1 MFSAANLATM
11 RATQETALPDSCTR
25 SRPVLTA
32 DGTGGQTAGTPATA
46 TYACRLAAT
55 GGREVEIAA
64 QLTAERTVTVTL
76 PHDADIQAQDTLT
89 VGGRTLQVIAVL
101 AAGAWETA
109 RRVLAVEAQ

>member
-1 MFSAANLATM
+1 M
-11 RATQETALPDSCTR
+11 RATQVLALPDSCTR

-55 GGREVEIAA
+55 GGHEVVIAA

-76 PHDADIQAQDTLT
+76 PYDADVQAQDTLAIGT
-89 VGGRTLQVIAVL
+89 RVLSVIAVL
-101 AAGAWETA
+101 VSGAWETA
-109 RRVLAVEAQ
+109 RRVLAVEVQ